1 MNNRNTEVDE
11 ISFQKL
17 IEIPLQHKTLIII
30 FTILSTIIAYTYI
43 YFHPNIYQATT
54 TLEIS
59 VKKNAPGV
67 KDILTSALSQE
78 STNMDTEMEIIK
90 SRFVAKKALEDVD
103 FINHYYGVKN
113 YKKIELYKKTPFKI
127 DLRKGYGIEFH
138 IYPLTDNTFTL
149 EVEKLKDNET
159 LSSHTYYREL
169 QYKNWIKNKYF
180 EIRVNKISK
189 LSYKHYI
196 YKTYKVKKIIDKLRK
211 KLNVKPATPKASI
224 VVISFEDNIAK
235 RAQEYVNAIAK
246 AYLQQSIARKTK
258 EASLKLSFIDK
269 QLKEISKNL
278 KVSEN
283 KLSRYKKK
291 TNTIDLSKKAEILVQ
306 RVTKLEA
313 QLQEISLKRK
323 VIELLYKQ
331 VKSGYGIENISFI
344 GIGKDGNS
352 VIYMVQQ
359 LQNAIIKK
367 KMLLQEYTN
376 AHPEVIKVT
385 SSIIQLKH
393 SIFKNIKAM
402 LKIIK
407 KREAFLK
414 KEIAKANR
422 VIETLPEDEKV
433 LTNLKRKFLLNE
445 KIYSY
450 LLEQRSKSSIVKAST
465 ISSNR
470 IIDKATLPDKPIKP
484 KKKLVLI
491 LGTIGGFILG
501 IVFAFLKYLINDK
514 IESKEE
520 LEKSLE
526 LPIIGTIPHTNES
539 VDGIAV
545 SKMEKSII
553 AEGFR
558 TVRTNLQFMVRDE
571 KKIISVTSTIS
582 GEGKTFVSVNLA
594 TIISMTGQKTIILNL
609 DMRKPTLHK
618 KFKLKNL
625 KGMSTFLS
633 GKSLLYEVVQKTQY
647 ENLDVITS
655 GPIPPNPSELVNNK
669 AFGDLIGRLK
679 EVYDVIVIDTPP
691 IGLVS
696 DARVVM
702 DFSDINIY
710 IFREGYSRK
719 KFIDSANKLKE
730 DGIKGLGVIYN
741 DVSIDGGSYYGYGY
755 YSN

>member
-1 MNNRNTEVDE
+1 MNNRNNEVDE

-30 FTILSTIIAYTYI
+30 FIILSTIVAYAYI

-59 VKKNAPGV
+59 VKKNASGV
-67 KDILTSALSQE
+67 KDLLTSALSQE
-78 STNMDTEMEIIK
+78 STNIDTEMEIIK
-90 SRFVAKKALEDVD
+90 SRFVAQKALEHVD
-103 FINHYYGVKN
+103 FINHYYGVEN
-113 YKKIELYKKTPFKI
+113 YKKIELYKDTPLKVE
-127 DLRKGYGIEFH
+127 LKKGYGVEFN
-138 IYPLTDNTFTL
+138 IYPLTKNTFKL
-149 EVEKLKDNET
+149 EVKNLKN
-159 LSSHTYYREL
+159 SKNQSNHSYYKEL
-169 QYKNWIKNKYF
+169 HYGEWIKNKYF
-180 EIRVNKISK
+180 EIKVNKINK
-189 LSYKHYI
+189 LNYTHYI
-196 YKTYKVKKIIDKLRK
+196 YKAYKINKIVDKLRK

-224 VVISFEDNIAK
+224 VVISFEDNVAK
-235 RAQEYVNAIAK
+235 RAKEYVNAIAK
-246 AYLQQSIARKTK
+246 AYLEQSIARKTK

-283 KLSRYKKK
+283 KLSRYKEK
-291 TNTIDLSKKAEILVQ
+291 TNTIDLSKKANILVEK
-306 RVTKLEA
+306 VTKLETE
-313 QLQEISLKRK
+313 LQKVSLKRK

-331 VKSGYGIENISFI
+331 VKSGYGIENISFV
-344 GIGKDGNS
+344 GIGNDGNS
-352 VIYMVQQ
+352 IIYMVQQ

-367 KMLLQEYTN
+367 RMLLQEYTN

-402 LKIIK
+402 LKIVK
-407 KREAFLK
+407 EREAFLT
-414 KEIAKANR
+414 KEIAKENS
-422 VIETLPEDEKV
+422 VIETLPENEKV

-445 KIYSY
+445 KLYSY
-450 LLEQRSKSSIVKAST
+450 LLEQRSESSIVKAST

-470 IIDKATLPDKPIKP
+470 VIDKATIPDKPIKP
-484 KKKLVLI
+484 RKKLVLI
-491 LGTIGGFILG
+491 LGAASGLVLG
-501 IVFAFLKYLINDK
+501 IIFAFLKYLINDK

-520 LEKSLE
+520 LEKNLE
-526 LPIIGTIPHTNES
+526 FPIIGTIPHINNIKNEI
-539 VDGIAV
+539 VV
-545 SKMEKSII
+545 SKEAKSIV
-553 AEGFR
+553 AESFR

-609 DMRKPTLHK
+609 DMRTPTLHK

-633 GKSLLYEVVQKTQY
+633 GKSLLYEIVQKTKY

-679 EVYDVIVIDTPP
+679 EVYDVIIIDTPP

-702 DFSDINIY
+702 DFSDVNIY
-710 IFREGYSRK
+710 IFRESYSKK
-719 KFIDSANKLKE
+719 KFIESANKLKE

-741 DVSIDGGSYYGYGY
+741 DVSIQGGSYYGYGY
-755 YSN
+755 YGN